1 MFSSASSTG
10 PGEPWARPAHLAV
23 EPPETPVAPSV
34 DPDEAEEFLRLFHAE
49 NPDAGEVETRVRWVR
64 AEIEL
69 TGGYQHSSAELA
81 FGARVA
87 WRNSARCIG
96 RLYWRSMKVRDL
108 RAVHSAAEIA
118 AQCFEHLR
126 VAHNDGRVRPTI
138 TVFAPDLPG
147 RPAPRIWNE
156 QLLRYAGYP
165 VGDGTVLGDPRYTG
179 FTAQV
184 LRMGWERPLPRGPF
198 DLLPLVVE
206 TAADGPRLFDLPA
219 DVRVEVPLTHPDLP
233 WFGELGL
240 RWHAVPAIS
249 NMTLSIGGVAY
260 PAAPFN
266 GWYMGTEIGARN
278 LGDTGRYDALPE
290 IAERMRLDTSSEA
303 TLWRDRALV
312 EINRAVLHSYQ
323 VAGVAI
329 SDHHTESQ
337 RFLTHIAKEEKAG
350 RSCPADWSWIV
361 PPMSGS
367 LTPVFHR
374 YYDSAHLR
382 PEFTLDDEAARRGQL
397 GTPEHFATRPHT
409 AGIAPDVWSWLRRPV
424 PVGG

>member
-1 MFSSASSTG
+1 MAG
-10 PGEPWARPAHLAV
+10 PE
-23 EPPETPVAPSV
+23 PETPEAPVV
-34 DPDEAEEFLRLFHAE
+34 DAAEAEEFLRLFHHE
-49 NPDAGEVETRVRWVR
+49 NPGAGDVEARVRWVR
-64 AEIEL
+64 AEIAM
-69 TGGYQHSSAELA
+69 TGGYQHSTAELT

-108 RAVHSAAEIA
+108 RAVRTADEIA

-126 VAHNDGRVRPTI
+126 LAFNDGKLRPTM
-138 TVFAPDLPG
+138 TVFSPDLPG

-156 QLLRYAGYP
+156 QLVRYAGYP
-165 VGDGTVLGDPRYTG
+165 VGDGTVLGDPRYTA
-179 FTAQV
+179 FTERAQE
-184 LRMGWERPLPRGPF
+184 LGWRRPIPRGPF
-198 DLLPLVVE
+198 DVLPLVVE
-206 TAADGPRLFDLPA
+206 TAQEGPRLYDLPA
-219 DVRVEVPLTHPDLP
+219 DVRHEVPLTHPDLP

-266 GWYMGTEIGARN
+266 GWYLGTEIGARN
-278 LGDTGRYDALPE
+278 LGDTDRYDALPE
-290 IAERMRLDTSSEA
+290 IAQRMELDTSSES

-312 EINRAVLHSYQ
+312 EINRAVLHSYAM
-323 VAGVAI
+323 AGVSM

-337 RFLTHIAKEEKAG
+337 RFLTHLAKEEKAG
-350 RSCPADWSWIV
+350 RRCPADWSWIV

-374 YYDSAHLR
+374 YYDTERLK
-382 PEFTLDDEAARRGQL
+382 PEFVVDAEAAERGRT
-397 GTPEHFATRPHT
+397 GAPAHFDSRPQVES
-409 AGIAPDVWSWLRRPV
+409 IAPDMFAWLRHRERV
-424 PVGG
+424 AG